1 MSEGASDHG
10 LASEHLVQ
18 QIASIRFLEDFTF
31 SNPHYRKGSSK
42 RELADLLVMSGE
54 TLIVFQVKSHRA
66 QPDSKHNFER
76 ASRKIYEAF
85 RQFRVLLEAVDD
97 NALRSVRSARG
108 VDVPFDLKSF
118 KDIFLVVVLN
128 YLDESN
134 KPPPWHLRT
143 VDFIDDEVP
152 ISLRGFEAEDFFFLA
167 SQFDTIP
174 DFTTFLRV
182 LDLIETKSP
191 QSLALNFADLTAF
204 VRLYP
209 DELIALVDTGTPPAH
224 LREGIANDLLDRA
237 AEFENAESYTV
248 DEILADL
255 HTGMRNEALFDE
267 AILIRLRFP
276 PSSVQA
282 YWSAASAL
290 AATTRIQRQ
299 QIALLLK
306 RKRDFAALEGHAYG
320 ALILQTGREAVI
332 VHSSASSRNDRAREL
347 GGLSIAFFAVHDVQ
361 EVIAIGAPPGS
372 ELCNHELTYI
382 RREWL
387 GENGAADGDF
397 RYHLLFGAP
406 QSVAEYWQHG
416 RRME

>member
-1 MSEGASDHG
+1 MSEPASSHG
-10 LASEHLVQ
+10 VSSERLIQ

-31 SNPHYRKGSSK
+31 SNPSYRKGSSN
-42 RELADLLVMSGE
+42 RELADLLVMAGD
-54 TLIVFQVKSHRA
+54 TLIVFQVKSHQGR
-66 QPDSKHNFER
+66 PHSKHDLER

-85 RQFRVLLEAVDD
+85 RQFRVLLEAADD
-97 NALRSVRSARG
+97 NSLRSVRSARG
-108 VDVPFDLKSF
+108 VDIPFNLKSF
-118 KDIFLVVVLN
+118 KDIFFVVVLN
-128 YLDESN
+128 YLSESN
-134 KPPPWHLRT
+134 EPPPWHLRT
-143 VDFIDDEVP
+143 VDFNDDEVP
-152 ISLRGFEAEDFFFLA
+152 ISLRGFEAEDFLFLA
-167 SQFDTIP
+167 SQFNTIP

-191 QSLALNFADLTAF
+191 ESLALNFADLTAF

-209 DELIALVDTGTPPAH
+209 DELIALIDTGTPPPH
-224 LREGIANDLLDRA
+224 LREGVADELLVRVE
-237 AEFENAESYTV
+237 EFANAESYAI

-267 AILIRLRFP
+267 AILKRLRFP
-276 PSSVQA
+276 PSSVEA
-282 YWSAASAL
+282 YWSAASAI

-306 RKRDFAALEGHAYG
+306 RKRNVAASEGHAYG

-347 GGLSIAFFAVHDVQ
+347 GGLSIAFFAVHNVQ
-361 EVIAIGAPPGS
+361 EVIAIGAPPGADS
-372 ELCNHELTYI
+372 CNHELTFI

-387 GENGAADGDF
+387 GENDATAVDP

-406 QSVAEYWQHG
+406 KSVAEYWQDG
-416 RRME
+416 RNMD